1 MSTAAT
7 CPSWCEIQ
15 HPAWD
20 DKPEGHDGPRFGTI
34 AVGMAYGDALG
45 VLTENT
51 PAMTPDQARE
61 VACNLY
67 RAAAWVED
75 HRDD

>member
-1 MSTAAT
+1 MNTPT
-7 CPSWCEIQ
+7 CPKWCEFN
-15 HPAWD
+15 HAAWD
-20 DKPEGHDGPRFGTI
+20 DVPDGHDGPSFGG
-34 AVGMAYGDALG
+34 VGVGSAFGSALG
-45 VLTENT
+45 VLTENA
-51 PAMTPDQARE
+51 PMMTPDQARE

>member
-1 MSTAAT
+1 MRAAT
-7 CPSWCEIQ
+7 CPSWCEVN

-20 DKPEGHDGPRFGTI
+20 DEPDGHDGPWFGTI
-34 AVGMAYGDALG
+34 GVGVAYGDALG
-45 VLTENT
+45 VYTEDT
-51 PAMTPDQARE
+51 PTMTPDQARE

>member
-1 MSTAAT
+1 MRTAS
-7 CPSWCEIQ
+7 CPNWCLVN
-15 HPAWD
+15 HAAWD
-20 DKPEGHDGPRFGTI
+20 DEPEGHDGPMFGTI
-34 AVGMAYGDALG
+34 GVGTAYDDSLG
-45 VLTENT
+45 ILTEDT
-51 PAMTPDQARE
+51 LAMTPDQARE